1 MEYLMRFSIVSPA
14 LILALLLGNYPTLQ
28 PAIAFETLEIAQSVW
43 RRFNSPQGDYTLLM
57 PGEPIATT
65 ASTTINNLPVDIE
78 GFVVQRYD
86 DTVQYLVTRIDVPAT
101 LNTEGIDPNQF
112 LAAMQNQI
120 LQQTNG
126 QVLQERIVT
135 LGNFPGRELKLQ
147 TTTGDRT
154 YIITNRLYWV
164 DRKLYQ
170 ISVTVPQNLEPSL
183 AGSSVGFLDSFKLVQ
198 AGS

>member
-1 MEYLMRFSIVSPA
+1 MRLSPVSPA
-14 LILALLLGNYPTLQ
+14 LILTLLLGVFPTLQ
-28 PAIAFETLEIAQSVW
+28 PAAASFRHAPSAIAQSVW
-43 RRFNSPQGDYTLLM
+43 RQFTSPRGDFSILM

-65 ASTTINNLPVDIE
+65 ASTTIENSSVNLE

-86 DTVQYLVTRIDVPAT
+86 NTVQYLVTRIEFPNN
-101 LNTEGIDPNQF
+101 LNTESIDPNQF

-126 QVLQERIVT
+126 QVLQERS
-135 LGNFPGRELKLQ
+135 LALSNYPGRELKLQ
-147 TTTGDRT
+147 TTEGDRV
-154 YIITNRLYWV
+154 YIVTNRLYWV
-164 DRKLYQ
+164 NRKLYQ

-183 AGSSVGFLDSFKLVQ
+183 AGSSSGFLDSFKLLQ